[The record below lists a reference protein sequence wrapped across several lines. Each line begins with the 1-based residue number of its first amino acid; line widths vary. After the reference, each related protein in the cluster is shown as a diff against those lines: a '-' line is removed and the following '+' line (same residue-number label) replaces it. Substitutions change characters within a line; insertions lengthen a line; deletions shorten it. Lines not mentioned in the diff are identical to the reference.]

1 MELGGFQ
8 RGSLGF
14 IRHGAMDEKY
24 MKGVWDY
31 GVKFGIEERAG
42 LVRCFVWDNFGVI
55 EMRQLR

>member
-1 MELGGFQ
+1 M
-8 RGSLGF
+8 GF